1 MVAHTTLVEISSKGN
16 IVFWS
21 IGNFVI
27 VTSHLLRLLLN
38 ISNTAVVIAAFIL
51 VFARPPL
58 LVEAGKYG

>member
-1 MVAHTTLVEISSKGN
+1 MVAHTTLVEISSKGD
-16 IVFWS
+16 IVSWL
-21 IGNFVI
+21 IGNSVVVI
-27 VTSHLLRLLLN
+27 SHLLRLLLN